1 MNIVKEETGNLT
13 AVVKVGITKADYA
26 ENVEKTLRE
35 YRRKANLKGFRPGMA
50 PFGLIKKMFG
60 NQVKLD
66 EINKVISENLFKYL
80 RDENTE
86 ILGEPI
92 PVPDTE
98 ENRDF
103 ETREDFTFSFEIGL
117 SPEIEINLSKK
128 DKVFYHEIEISE
140 KIREEYVNNYRRRY
154 GKFVTA
160 DISGEKD
167 ILKGKISPVAS
178 EGAETP
184 EGFSNENATLAI
196 SIVKD
201 EEIKNLFIGR
211 KAGDVIE
218 FDLKKAFPN
227 DYEISGLLGISRE
240 KAAEASGVYAFT
252 ISEVSRFEMADA
264 DQKLFNNVYGENA
277 VNSVE
282 EFHGKIDE
290 EITANLAGESNY
302 RLKLDL
308 KKLALDK
315 INFDLPDEFLKKWLL
330 KADEKANAE
339 EIEKEYPAFREN
351 LRWQLIR
358 KKIAR
363 ENDIKVT
370 EDELLK
376 EAENITRYQF
386 HQYGLFYATDE
397 QITNYAREMIKKE
410 EDARSIADR
419 ILDEKAV
426 EKIKEMVT
434 VENKKV
440 TDEEFDA
447 LFK

>member
-1 MNIVKEETGNLT
+1 
-13 AVVKVGITKADYA
+13 
-26 ENVEKTLRE
+26 
-35 YRRKANLKGFRPGMA
+35 
-50 PFGLIKKMFG
+50 
-60 NQVKLD
+60 
-66 EINKVISENLFKYL
+66 
-80 RDENTE
+80 
-86 ILGEPI
+86 
-92 PVPDTE
+92 
-98 ENRDF
+98 
-103 ETREDFTFSFEIGL
+103 

-154 GKFVTA
+154 GKFATA

-264 DQKLFNNVYGENA
+264 DQELFNNVYGENV

-419 ILDEKAV
+419 ILDEKAI